1 MRSYEIRVAHI
12 TSGNLSQCAAKHY
25 EEWKKL
31 MKSNRSSKYKIL
43 LVEQTGYES
52 FDAVVQITAFERSSP
67 LYLVHHYAVCS
78 GDHSLG
84 RLDMVEASAKS
95 VVQKIL
101 KDGE

>member
-1 MRSYEIRVAHI
+1 MRSYEINVAHI
-12 TSGNLSQCAAKHY
+12 TSDNLTKCGYKHY

-31 MKSNRSSKYKIL
+31 MKSSHSKKYKIL

-52 FDAVVQITAFERSSP
+52 FDAVIQVTAFERSAP
-67 LYLVHHYAVCS
+67 LYLVHHHAVCS

-101 KDGE
+101 EDGE

>member
-1 MRSYEIRVAHI
+1 MRSYEISVAHI

-25 EEWKKL
+25 GEWKKL
-31 MKSNRSSKYKIL
+31 MKSSRSKKYKIL

-52 FDAVVQITAFERSSP
+52 FDAVVQVTAFERSSP
-67 LYLVHHYAVCS
+67 LYLIHHHAVCS

-84 RLDMVEASAKS
+84 RFGMVEASSKS

-101 KDGE
+101 EDGE